1 MTTQANL
8 YVNKGTDFSI
18 DLEITYELNAGD
30 VFTLDNRTFHSS
42 FRKHYSSD
50 PVANA
55 EVTVLSTANNIL
67 EFAIPAESTENID
80 SGNYV
85 YDIIM
90 VNPSGDKT
98 KILEGVLKIVPT
110 VTVT

>member
-18 DLEITYELNAGD
+18 DLEITYELNPGD
-30 VFTLDNRTFHSS
+30 VFSLSDKTFHSS
-42 FRKHYSSD
+42 FRKHYSSNAI
-50 PVANA
+50 ANA
-55 EVTVLSTANNIL
+55 EVTLLSSANNIL
-67 EFAIPAESTENID
+67 EFAITGESTENVD
-80 SGNYV
+80 AGNYV